1 MSFAAPLFAWIAA
14 GVAAATVVLHLLA
27 WRRPPESPLPTA
39 RFAPERPIRMV
50 SRAVRPADLALL
62 ALRVLI
68 VLLVGV
74 ALAGPSSDARR
85 EGLGR
90 VVVVDRSGSVGTGA
104 EVAGAARAIYR
115 AGDALVVFD
124 SAARQV
130 ASPSADS
137 LGVGG
142 VAGAQGSLSAALI
155 AAVRAA
161 TRLARERDSV
171 EIVVVSPFASTEL
184 DAATSAIRATWR
196 GRLRLVRVTV
206 APNDTLSIG
215 RPTVRSG
222 EGDPV
227 AVSLALSEPYSGG
240 ASVRVVRDAPT
251 TADSAWGRGGGAVVV
266 WPGAPTT
273 GWASRDLPDTAFAV
287 TAPAHIGATNDNTAR
302 PATVVARFVR
312 TMVPPAG
319 RVIARW
325 ADGEPAATEV
335 PLGTGCLRAVS
346 VTTPAAGDLPLTP
359 AFRHFARRMAGPC
372 TAAGRQPLAS
382 DSALAAVLPPAAPSR
397 DRLTVAAVASDVPY
411 TKLTAWLLGLAL
423 VLGFAEMWVRR
434 GGSDATA

>member
-1 MSFAAPLFAWIAA
+1 MSFAAPLFVWIAA
-14 GVAAATVVLHLLA
+14 AVAAATVALHLLA

-74 ALAGPSSDARR
+74 ALAGPSFDARR

-90 VVVVDRSGSVGTGA
+90 VVVVDRSSSIGAGA
-104 EVAGAARAIYR
+104 EVAGAARAVYR
-115 AGDALVVFD
+115 EGDALVVFD
-124 SAARQV
+124 SAARQI
-130 ASPSADS
+130 ASPNADS
-137 LGVGG
+137 LRGAA
-142 VAGAQGSLSAALI
+142 VAGARGSVSAALV

-161 TRLARERDSV
+161 TRLEREWDSV
-171 EIVVVSPFASTEL
+171 EIVVVSPFATTEL

-196 GRLRLVRVTV
+196 GRLRLVRVALT
-206 APNDTLSIG
+206 PNDTLALG
-215 RPTVRSG
+215 RPTVRGG
-222 EGDPV
+222 EGDGV
-227 AVSLALSEPYSGG
+227 AASLALSEPYSGG

-251 TADSAWGRGGGAVVV
+251 AADSALARGGGAVVM
-266 WPGAPTT
+266 WPGAPAA
-273 GWASRDLPDTAFAV
+273 GWSSRAVPDTAFAV
-287 TAPAHIGATNDNTAR
+287 TAPAHTGASNENADR

-312 TMVPPAG
+312 TVVPPAG
-319 RVIARW
+319 GVIARW

-335 PLGTGCLRAVS
+335 PLGAGCLRAVS
-346 VTTPAAGDLPLTP
+346 VTMPAAGDLPLTP
-359 AFRHFARRMAGPC
+359 AFRHFARRMAAPC
-372 TAAGRQPLAS
+372 AAADRQPLAS
-382 DSALAAVLPPAAPSR
+382 DSVLAAVLPSAAPPR
-397 DRLTVAAVASDVPY
+397 DRVTVASVAADVPR
-411 TKLTAWLLGLAL
+411 TTLTAWLLGLAL

>member
-14 GVAAATVVLHLLA
+14 AVAAATIALHLLA

-74 ALAGPSSDARR
+74 ALAGPSFDARR

-90 VVVVDRSGSVGTGA
+90 VVVVDRSGSVSAGA
-104 EVAGAARAIYR
+104 EVASAARAAYR
-115 AGDALVVFD
+115 DGDALVVFD

-137 LGVGG
+137 VGG
-142 VAGAQGSLSAALI
+142 ATVDGARGSLSAALI
-155 AAVRAA
+155 TAVRAA
-161 TRLARERDSV
+161 TRLERERDSV
-171 EIVVVSPFASTEL
+171 EIVVISPFASSEL

-196 GRLRLVRVTV
+196 GRLRLIRVTV
-206 APNDTLSIG
+206 APNDTLSLG
-215 RPTVRSG
+215 RPMVRGG
-222 EGDPV
+222 EGDAV

-251 TADSAWGRGGGAVVV
+251 TADSAWARGGGAVVA
-266 WPGAPTT
+266 WPGGRTA
-273 GWASRDLPDTAFAV
+273 GWSSRGAPDTAFAV
-287 TAPAHIGATNDNTAR
+287 TALAHVSETTENAGR

-312 TMVPPAG
+312 TMVPPPG

-325 ADGEPAATEV
+325 ADGELAATEV
-335 PLGTGCLRAVS
+335 PLGAGCLRAVS
-346 VTTPAAGDLPLTP
+346 VATPLAGDLPLTP

-372 TAAGRQPLAS
+372 AAPDREPLAS
-382 DSALAAVLPPAAPSR
+382 DSVLAAVLPSAAPPR
-397 DRLTVAAVASDVPY
+397 DRLVIAAVAADVPR
-411 TKLTAWLLGLAL
+411 TKLTAWLLALAL

>member
-1 MSFAAPLFAWIAA
+1 MSVAAPLFAWIAA
-14 GVAAATVVLHLLA
+14 AVAAATVALHLLA

-74 ALAGPSSDARR
+74 ALAGPSFDARR

-90 VVVVDRSGSVGTGA
+90 VVIVDRSGSAGTGA
-104 EVAGAARAIYR
+104 EVAGAARAAYR
-115 AGDALVVFD
+115 EGDALVVFD

-130 ASPSADS
+130 ASPNADS
-137 LGVGG
+137 LGGAAA
-142 VAGAQGSLSAALI
+142 AGSRGSLSAALI
-155 AAVRAA
+155 AALRAA
-161 TRLARERDSV
+161 TRLERERDSV

-196 GRLRLVRVTV
+196 GRLRLARVTLT
-206 APNDTLSIG
+206 PNDTLSLG
-215 RPTVRSG
+215 RPIVRGG
-222 EGDPV
+222 EGDAV

-251 TADSAWGRGGGAVVV
+251 AADSAWARGGGAVVV
-266 WPGAPTT
+266 WPGAPTA
-273 GWASRDLPDTAFAV
+273 GWSSRSVPDTAFAV
-287 TAPAHIGATNDNTAR
+287 TAPAHVGATNENDGR
-302 PATVVARFVR
+302 PATVVARFER
-312 TMVPPAG
+312 TVVPPAG

-372 TAAGRQPLAS
+372 TAADRQPLAS
-382 DSALAAVLPPAAPSR
+382 DSALAAALPSAAPPR
-397 DRLTVAAVASDVPY
+397 DRLTVAAFAADVPR
-411 TKLTAWLLGLAL
+411 TKLTAWLLALAL
-423 VLGFAEMWVRR
+423 LLGFAEMWVRR